1 MQVDLPN
8 VLPGAA
14 GAEDPRVRR
23 LVASIGERQGV
34 RRAHVIEAAFG
45 EPGKLCVHLDP
56 DKTDRS
62 RLREMIEKTGA
73 RLTNQFGNAT
83 WTTPPISGPGNADQA
98 AEMLGRITGVVVA
111 EVEPGRRIQIEYDR
125 EQIQKA
131 ELRGMLALM
140 GAQKG
145 ECSNE

>member
-1 MQVDLPN
+1 M
-8 VLPGAA
+8 LPGAA

-56 DKTDRS
+56 DNTDRS

-125 EQIQKA
+125 EQLQKA

>member
-1 MQVDLPN
+1 M
-8 VLPGAA
+8 
-14 GAEDPRVRR
+14 
-23 LVASIGERQGV
+23 
-34 RRAHVIEAAFG
+34 IEAAFG
-45 EPGKLCVHLDP
+45 EPGKLCVHFDP

-83 WTTPPISGPGNADQA
+83 WTTPPISGPGNAEQA

-111 EVEPGRRIQIEYDR
+111 EVEPGRRIRIEYDR

>member
-1 MQVDLPN
+1 M
-8 VLPGAA
+8 LPGAA

-56 DKTDRS
+56 DNTDRS

-73 RLTNQFGNAT
+73 RLTNQFGHAT
-83 WTTPPISGPGNADQA
+83 WTTPPIFGPRNADQA

-125 EQIQKA
+125 EQLQKA